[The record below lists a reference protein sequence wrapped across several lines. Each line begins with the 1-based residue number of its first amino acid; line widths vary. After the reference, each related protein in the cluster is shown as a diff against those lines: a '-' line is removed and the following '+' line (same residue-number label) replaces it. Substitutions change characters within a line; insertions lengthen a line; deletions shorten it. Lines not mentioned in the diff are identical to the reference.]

1 MRAIRHVP
9 QEMKDRLPGEYHRS
23 LDTIAILGRDDL
35 QSAVYRR
42 AKFYNLTFGMI
53 MPPINQSLFLLNYIR
68 RLALPIEVYTVARR
82 LNMITNYEFCYP
94 DLTTSADST
103 RRQPTTYP
111 EAQLISLVV
120 TATKLLFPFDSHT
133 IKRYPKDPNDPTT
146 LRMNW
151 SAWVEAK
158 ANFDNT
164 ASAADSSNSLRPGS
178 EIHVTEND
186 IFEMTNHQ
194 LDQYMDWYQRTWIKG
209 GTSQPGQSQEGG
221 IDKDILDMFPLH
233 ELPSQVK
240 TREQIQQAE
249 EEEQIRLSTWI
260 KRVQSSL
267 LPRRAISAEEESD
280 RGLDILRP
288 GARYSRFR
296 NPEDLS
302 RGGKP
307 VTIFH
312 EEAAQTACL
321 SVRALLMAVNRSE
334 VKIELWQRERR
345 RAEVLGE
352 DGEEEAADEDMQG
365 GAAVEE
371 GHDMLVSSPPGTLA
385 MDLGGLEI
393 GQPVAMPDDQD
404 MDIDIDMEML
414 PEN

>member
-1 MRAIRHVP
+1 
-9 QEMKDRLPGEYHRS
+9 MKDRLPGEYHRS

-178 EIHVTEND
+178 EIHVTDND

-352 DGEEEAADEDMQG
+352 DDEEEAADEDMQG

>member
-178 EIHVTEND
+178 EIHVTDND